1 MVGPGSLFRA
11 LRRRSAS
18 FCGRGHLFRDGRSG
32 ARAISHAHAGALI
45 MPFWCARLQPGRT
58 GLALHLLQQFGYQAY
73 YPRILNGRGE
83 PEGLF
88 ACYCF
93 VGVQVQWTVVQYC
106 PGVAHVL
113 DARRP
118 ARPGCG
124 YARRVIRRREGPDG
138 FVLLPCRQPP
148 SRSRRMFG
156 RVIVSVSSTVHYSAV
171 MACALAYRAISASA
185 FCSKRSAP

>member
-1 MVGPGSLFRA
+1 
-11 LRRRSAS
+11 
-18 FCGRGHLFRDGRSG
+18 
-32 ARAISHAHAGALI
+32 

-73 YPRILNGRGE
+73 YPQVRNGRGA

-113 DARRP
+113 GTRGASPDQVSDAL
-118 ARPGCG
+118 
-124 YARRVIRRREGPDG
+124 VE
-138 FVLLPCRQPP
+138 FN
-148 SRSRRMFG
+148 
-156 RVIVSVSSTVHYSAV
+156 SAT
-171 MACALAYRAISASA
+171 
-185 FCSKRSAP
+185 